1 MDINK
6 IFGQLGN
13 MKNEFERMTNQ
24 SKDDLRKVKYCGK
37 SGDDGI
43 EVEVTI
49 NGNKDLENIKF
60 SEGMKKYIHD
70 DPGGFWD
77 ILADLII
84 TAFKK
89 ASSDLGDGGSGAES
103 GSMDDIMKTVEN
115 MTGMGDIG
123 KLLGNIGGG
132 NFGKKKK

>member
-6 IFGQLGN
+6 LFSQLGN
-13 MKNEFERMTNQ
+13 MKSELDRMTNQ
-24 SKDDLRKVKYCGK
+24 NKDELKKIKYHGK

-43 EVEVTI
+43 EIEVTI
-49 NGNKDLENIKF
+49 DGNKDLENIKF

-70 DPGGFWD
+70 DPDGFWD

-89 ASSDLGDGGSGAES
+89 ASSDLDNGDNSDN
-103 GSMDDIMKTVEN
+103 GSMNDIMKTVQN
-115 MTGMGDIG
+115 MTGVNDIE
-123 KLLGNIGGG
+123 KLLGNIGG
-132 NFGKKKK
+132 NFGKRKK